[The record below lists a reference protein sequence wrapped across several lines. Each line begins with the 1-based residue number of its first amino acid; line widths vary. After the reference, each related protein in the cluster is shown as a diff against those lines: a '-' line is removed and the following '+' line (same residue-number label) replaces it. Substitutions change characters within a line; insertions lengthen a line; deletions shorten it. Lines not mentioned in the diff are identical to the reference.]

1 MTECYPLTQDVKH
14 AEQNHSN
21 WIEPMRD
28 MIIRSRE
35 AKKLHTSENKE
46 AFPAFLKSIGS
57 NFVWNG
63 NAVQWQAARGWRVLA
78 HSRGVRDW
86 WAGKAGF
93 RSRHAPNLAPPPPA
107 PPFIP

>member
-1 MTECYPLTQDVKH
+1 MTECYPLTQDVKD

-35 AKKLHTSENKE
+35 AKKLLTSENKE

-78 HSRGVRDW
+78 HSRGFRDW
-86 WAGKAGF
+86 WAGKAVF
-93 RSRHAPNLAPPPPA
+93 VPRYARNFAVPLRAYH
-107 PPFIP
+107 FIE